1 MRKKERRVFF
11 VSSPAVGVFFCVCLQ
26 VKKEKREKKRPAH
39 HGSREE
45 DGLEQQGGRT
55 KQMRVGQPAR
65 VWRSPRS
72 ALSFCLKNKK
82 EGKTFIAEDAKT

>member
-1 MRKKERRVFF
+1 MFPRRQWAFFLCVSASEER
-11 VSSPAVGVFFCVCLQ
+11 
-26 VKKEKREKKRPAH
+26 KREKKRPAH

-45 DGLEQQGGRT
+45 DGLEQQGVRT

-72 ALSFCLKNKK
+72 ALSFCLKNNK
-82 EGKTFIAEDAKT
+82 EGKTIIAEDAKT